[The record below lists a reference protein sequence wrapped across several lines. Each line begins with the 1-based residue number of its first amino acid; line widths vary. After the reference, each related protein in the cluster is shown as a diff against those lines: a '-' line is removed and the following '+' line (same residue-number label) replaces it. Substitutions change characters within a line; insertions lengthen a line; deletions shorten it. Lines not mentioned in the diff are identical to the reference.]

1 MHIMAD
7 IETFGDQDDAQIL
20 QVSAV
25 AFELNETVLE
35 PHELLQYDD
44 RWFDACV
51 IPYAGR
57 TQPSNLMFWS
67 SDPGAAA
74 ASERIARQP
83 KLEVAEALNRFSAF
97 VGRWLGKRGCMW
109 AKPPQFDLRI
119 LRGNYNAES
128 VYDAPWHYSQEKDLT
143 TLLWMA
149 RKVPRVNFRVP
160 DMSGAG
166 LVKHYA
172 LHDAVQQ
179 AIVAQA
185 AYRSLAHFTA
195 DRNAQRSAML
205 AAQQKE
211 LADAVEIT
219 EGSPGETSGVVPS

>member
-7 IETFGDQDDAQIL
+7 IETFGSQTHAQIL
-20 QVSAV
+20 QISAV

-44 RWFDACV
+44 RWFDACIV
-51 IPYAGR
+51 PYTACTEPG
-57 TQPSNLMFWS
+57 NLQFWT
-67 SDPGAAA
+67 SDEAAA

-83 KLEVAEALNRFSAF
+83 KVEIIDALSRFSAF

-119 LRGNYNAES
+119 LRGNFDCETTIA
-128 VYDAPWHYSQEKDLT
+128 APWHFSQEKDLG
-143 TLLWMA
+143 TLLWAA

-160 DMSGAG
+160 DMAGAG
-166 LVKHYA
+166 FVKHYA

-179 AIVAQA
+179 AVVAQA

-195 DRNAQRSAML
+195 DRIAARNAML
-205 AAQQKE
+205 GTQQRE
-211 LADAVEIT
+211 LNDAVEIKQGRAGDSAGVRT
-219 EGSPGETSGVVPS
+219 SP

>member
-7 IETFGDQDDAQIL
+7 IETFGPQTNAQIL
-20 QVSAV
+20 QISAV

-44 RWFDACV
+44 RWFDACI
-51 IPYAGR
+51 IPYAAG
-57 TQPSNLMFWS
+57 THPDNLRFWT
-67 SDPGAAA
+67 SDEAAA

-83 KLEVAEALNRFSAF
+83 KIEIVDALVRFSAF

-119 LRGNYNAES
+119 LRGNFDAETTIKT
-128 VYDAPWHYSQEKDLT
+128 PWQFSQEKDLG
-143 TLLWMA
+143 TLLWAA

-160 DMSGAG
+160 EMAGAG

-179 AIVAQA
+179 AVVAQA

-195 DRNAQRSAML
+195 DRIAARNAML
-205 AAQQKE
+205 GAEQRE
-211 LADAVEIT
+211 LNDAVEI
-219 EGSPGETSGVVPS
+219 ESGNAGEAAGELPA